1 MEKYFWKLLQSS
13 PSGQLDAECLGPLL
27 SPPIPRAALQGLL
40 LALDENR
47 DNHVDFK
54 ELCCGLSAACRG
66 PISERVKCKKT
77 IKIFASYQPSPI
89 LLL

>member
-1 MEKYFWKLLQSS
+1 MLNTS

-66 PISERVKCKKT
+66 PISERVKCKKN
-77 IKIFASYQPSPI
+77 IFSYLNFYFII
-89 LLL
+89 L